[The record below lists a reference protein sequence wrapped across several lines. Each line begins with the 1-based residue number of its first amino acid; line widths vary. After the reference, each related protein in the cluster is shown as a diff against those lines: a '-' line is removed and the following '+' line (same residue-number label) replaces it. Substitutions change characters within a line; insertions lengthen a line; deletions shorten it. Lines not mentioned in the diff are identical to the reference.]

1 MASDGIRSS
10 GSSSRTSVARVPSS
24 DALSTAETARSR
36 NVCAKIVGT
45 SRSTSWDSSWVT
57 SETRTRRQTLADQ
70 VKATVNDVAVWR
82 DEALLLNLAGFGPV
96 EHVLLSQAGIAG
108 LGDLLQLDLDDF
120 RARVRRAATEL
131 KTATPDDL
139 TMEGWWEQARTLE
152 EA

>member
-1 MASDGIRSS
+1 MPPIDQLQ
-10 GSSSRTSVARVPSS
+10 RVPQLQL
-24 DALSTAETARSR
+24 DRLERQGIFTTGLLLE
-36 NVCAKIVGT
+36 V
-45 SRSTSWDSSWVT
+45 

>member
-1 MASDGIRSS
+1 MCR
-10 GSSSRTSVARVPSS
+10 
-24 DALSTAETARSR
+24 
-36 NVCAKIVGT
+36 
-45 SRSTSWDSSWVT
+45 
-57 SETRTRRQTLADQ
+57 
-70 VKATVNDVAVWR
+70 
-82 DEALLLNLAGFGPV
+82 ALLYLGQPVLLDNLLYQPDSALVRQSYMPRMLHMLNLAGFGPV